1 MAKKATRKKWIRF
14 RHSVVRNIAYAIL
27 YPYSRLV
34 YRIKI
39 TKYNNKGRRF
49 LILMNHQTAFDQFF
63 VGMAFKGP
71 VYYIASED
79 LFSKGWISKLIT
91 WLVAPI
97 PIKKQTTDVSA
108 VMNCM
113 RVAKEGGT
121 IALAPEGNRTYSGH
135 TEYIKPA
142 VVKLIRALKLPVALF
157 RIEGGYGVHPRWSD
171 VVRKGKMRAYV
182 SRVMEPEE
190 YRDLTDTE
198 LLETICREL
207 YVHEGNGDNEFYHD
221 KRAEYL
227 ERAMYVCP
235 VCGLSV
241 FESHG
246 NHISCKKCGIT
257 LEFAPTTELKAV
269 EGQFPF
275 RFVADWYDYQCDF
288 INKLDTD
295 LYLDEPYYRERADF
309 SEVILYKNKREI
321 FEDAELELY
330 GDRLLVRKGDQE
342 YRLDFDNASVFTVV
356 GRNKL
361 NIYYQD
367 KVYQLKSNERF
378 NSLKYMNLFYRYKNT
393 HSEVEHGQFLGL

>member
-1 MAKKATRKKWIRF
+1 MAKKATRKKWMRF
-14 RHSVVRNIAYAIL
+14 RHRVVRNIAYAIL

-34 YRIKI
+34 YGIKI

-63 VGMAFKGP
+63 VGMAFRGP

-190 YRDLTDTE
+190 YRDLTDSE

-207 YVHEGNGDNEFYHD
+207 YVHEGNGDNEFHHD

-235 VCGLSV
+235 TCGLSE

-246 NHISCKKCGIT
+246 NHISCKKCGVT
-257 LEFAPTTELKAV
+257 LEFAPSTELKAV
-269 EGQFPF
+269 EGEFPF

-295 LYLDEPYYRERADF
+295 LYLKEPYYRERADF
-309 SEVILYKNKREI
+309 SKVILYKNKREI

>member
-1 MAKKATRKKWIRF
+1 MAKKTTRKKWMHF
-14 RHSVVRNIAYAIL
+14 RHRVVRNIAYAIL
-27 YPYSRLV
+27 YPFSRLA
-34 YRIKI
+34 YGIKI
-39 TKYNNKGRRF
+39 TKFNNKGRPY

-71 VYYIASED
+71 VYYITSED
-79 LFSKGWISKLIT
+79 LFSKGWISKLIA

-97 PIKKQTTDVSA
+97 PIKKQTTDVST
-108 VMNCM
+108 VMNCI

-135 TEYIKPA
+135 TEYIKPS
-142 VVKLIRALKLPVALF
+142 VVKLIRVLKLPVALF

-171 VVRKGKMRAYV
+171 VIRKGKMKAYV
-182 SRVMEPEE
+182 LNVLEPEE
-190 YRDLTDTE
+190 YGKLTDSE
-198 LLETICREL
+198 LLDTVCTQL
-207 YVHEGNGDNEFYHD
+207 YVHEGNADHEFHHN

-235 VCGLSV
+235 ACGLSE
-241 FESHG
+241 FESHDS
-246 NHISCKKCGIT
+246 HICCKKCGVT
-257 LEFAPTTELKAV
+257 LEYTPSTELKV
-269 EGQFPF
+269 VKGEFPF

-295 LYLDEPYYRERADF
+295 LYLEQPYYRERSDF
-309 SEVILYKNKREI
+309 YQVILYKNKELI
-321 FEDAELELY
+321 FQDGELELY
-330 GDRLLVRKGDQE
+330 GDRLMVRKGDQE
-342 YRLDFDNASVFTVV
+342 YRLDFDKASVFTVV

-367 KVYQLKSNERF
+367 KVYQLKPGERF